1 MHVFNEYNYNSQNK
15 IMQVITKNKLLKLK
29 EMNGAGDTGRGYVK

>member
-15 IMQVITKNKLLKLK
+15 IMHVITKNKLLKLK
-29 EMNGAGDTGRGYVK
+29 EMNGAGDTDRGYVK